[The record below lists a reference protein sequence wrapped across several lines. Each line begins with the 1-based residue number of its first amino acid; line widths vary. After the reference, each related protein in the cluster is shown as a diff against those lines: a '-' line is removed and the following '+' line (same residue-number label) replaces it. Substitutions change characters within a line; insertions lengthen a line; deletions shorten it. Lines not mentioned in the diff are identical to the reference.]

1 MNKFYEVDVSKMSV
15 KESYLINGYA
25 ELDLENIKE
34 VSKYRNLF
42 IVIENKKELE
52 RLKDMDYI
60 FISTKKQYRDV
71 YNHIQEKKLIVIL
84 DSLTRL
90 DLNQY
95 SGLIIRLNRNKYTVV
110 YLNFKGKN
118 NYGHQVDEDVYLDS
132 LEIYC
137 WINYK
142 EKTVRIKEQYKDT
155 FFSDRVL
162 EYIRI
167 NGECKFQHYKTEKFD
182 YGFKEEKVKIF
193 AIMKKDNSIKNI
205 IDKTLVNI
213 PVILESKNNQW
224 YDVKYKLVRRR

>member
-90 DLNQY
+90 DLNQC
-95 SGLIIRLNRNKYTVV
+95 SGLIMRLNRNKYTVV

-118 NYGHQVDEDVYLDS
+118 NYGHQVDEDVYLNS
-132 LEIYC
+132 LEVYC

-142 EKTVRIKEQYKDT
+142 EKTIRIKEQYKDT

-167 NGECKFQHYKTEKFD
+167 NGECKFQHYKTEKYNYD
-182 YGFKEEKVKIF
+182 IKEEKVKIF

-205 IDKTLVNI
+205 IDKTLINV

>member
-1 MNKFYEVDVSKMSV
+1 MNKFYEVDISKMSA

-142 EKTVRIKEQYKDT
+142 EKTIRIKEQYKDT

-167 NGECKFQHYKTEKFD
+167 NGECKFQHYKTEKYNYD
-182 YGFKEEKVKIF
+182 IKEEKVKIF

-224 YDVKYKLVRRR
+224 YDV

>member
-1 MNKFYEVDVSKMSV
+1 MSV

-34 VSKYRNLF
+34 VSKYRSLF

-118 NYGHQVDEDVYLDS
+118 NYGYQVDEDVYLDS

-182 YGFKEEKVKIF
+182 YGIKEEKVKIF

-224 YDVKYKLVRRR
+224 YDVKYKSDRRD

>member
-71 YNHIQEKKLIVIL
+71 YNHLQEKKLIVIL

-118 NYGHQVDEDVYLDS
+118 NYGYQVDEDVYLDS

-167 NGECKFQHYKTEKFD
+167 NGECKFQHYKTEKYNYD
-182 YGFKEEKVKIF
+182 IKEEKVKIF

-224 YDVKYKLVRRR
+224 YDVKYKSDRRD

>member
-182 YGFKEEKVKIF
+182 YGIKGEKVKIF

>member
-71 YNHIQEKKLIVIL
+71 YNHLQEKKLIVIL

-90 DLNQY
+90 DLNQC
-95 SGLIIRLNRNKYTVV
+95 SGLIMRLNRNKYTVV

-118 NYGHQVDEDVYLDS
+118 NYGHQVDEDVYLNS
-132 LEIYC
+132 LEVYC

-142 EKTVRIKEQYKDT
+142 EKTIRIKEQYKDT

-167 NGECKFQHYKTEKFD
+167 NGECKFQHYKTEKYNYD
-182 YGFKEEKVKIF
+182 IKEEKVKIF

-224 YDVKYKLVRRR
+224 YDVKYKLVRRD

>member
-167 NGECKFQHYKTEKFD
+167 NGECKFQHYKTEKYNYD
-182 YGFKEEKVKIF
+182 IKEEKVKIF

-205 IDKTLVNI
+205 IDKTLINV

>member
-118 NYGHQVDEDVYLDS
+118 NYGYQVDEDVYLDS

-167 NGECKFQHYKTEKFD
+167 NGECKFQHYKTEKYNYD
-182 YGFKEEKVKIF
+182 IKEEKVKIF

-224 YDVKYKLVRRR
+224 YDVKYKSDRRD

>member
-118 NYGHQVDEDVYLDS
+118 NYGHQVDEDVYLNS
-132 LEIYC
+132 LEVYC

-142 EKTVRIKEQYKDT
+142 EKTIRIKEQYKDT

-182 YGFKEEKVKIF
+182 YGIKEEKVKIF

-224 YDVKYKLVRRR
+224 YDVKYKSDRRD